1 MTEKKSRRSVT
12 HRAVSP
18 AERMTIIQL
27 WTSGQGKV
35 KDIADAMRRPP
46 STIYNVII
54 NAGLWPGYDD
64 YTQAGKINKSGVI
77 RRPRQKKV
85 GKPVEISAPAQT
97 SKPVEPAPMAPIEL
111 IAGPRRG
118 VWQRIK
124 DFFA

>member
-64 YTQAGKINKSGVI
+64 YTQAGKINKTGVI
-77 RRPRQKKV
+77 RRPRVKKV
-85 GKPVEISAPAQT
+85 DKPVEISV
-97 SKPVEPAPMAPIEL
+97 PVEPAPMAPIEL